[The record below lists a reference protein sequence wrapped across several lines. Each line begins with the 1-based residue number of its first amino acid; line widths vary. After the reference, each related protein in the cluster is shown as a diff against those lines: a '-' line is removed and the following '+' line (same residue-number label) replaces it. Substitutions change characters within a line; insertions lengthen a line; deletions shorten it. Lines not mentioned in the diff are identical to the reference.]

1 MPSFSFKNK
10 ITRFFVWAAVLY
22 ISWFLLYELLIKPHT
37 SVDEKLIGAIIS
49 HAELLLKLFGFATYR
64 AVEEDDMQLLGVD
77 GAHPVWIGTPCNALT
92 LFAFFT
98 FFILA
103 FPGTQKQKL
112 WFVPLGIVIIHLAN
126 ILRVM
131 GLVLISFYKP
141 EYLDFNHTY
150 TFTVLVYGIIFAL
163 WMWWVNFSLKK
174 SKQHEPK
181 T

>member
-1 MPSFSFKNK
+1 MSFFNPQNK
-10 ITRFFVWAAVLY
+10 ITRFFILAVVFYL
-22 ISWFLLYELLIKPHT
+22 SWFLLYELLIKPYT
-37 SVDEKLIGAIIS
+37 QIDESLIGVIIS
-49 HAELLLKLFGFATYR
+49 NAALLLKLFGFTTYR
-64 AVEEDDMQLLGVD
+64 AVEADDMQLLGID

-103 FPGTQKQKL
+103 FPGNRKQKL
-112 WFVPLGIVIIHLAN
+112 WFVPLGILIIHLAN
-126 ILRVM
+126 VLRVV
-131 GLVLISFYKP
+131 GLVLISFYQA

-174 SKQHEPK
+174 LKENGS
-181 T
+181 